1 MKGNPRAWDAM
12 SLHHSGKRN
21 AGIAAA
27 RGTGLLPALLLG
39 RGTVQSGHGQ
49 GPKGGTGFRS
59 SLSAKAAR
67 GNAMPLRGDLAEA
80 RRPLHHLS
88 PACVCETFSL
98 EAFQAKSVNLMSC
111 GAKLE
116 EAPVVLPPCT
126 MLLRR
131 GKTIAGGIGPPNF
144 CVVA

>member
-1 MKGNPRAWDAM
+1 MPCHCITM
-12 SLHHSGKRN
+12 GKRN
-21 AGIAAA
+21 AKVAAA
-27 RGTGLLPALLLG
+27 RGTGLLPALLSG

-49 GPKGGTGFRS
+49 GHKGGTGFRS

-67 GNAMPLRGDLAEA
+67 GNAMPLRGDLAQA